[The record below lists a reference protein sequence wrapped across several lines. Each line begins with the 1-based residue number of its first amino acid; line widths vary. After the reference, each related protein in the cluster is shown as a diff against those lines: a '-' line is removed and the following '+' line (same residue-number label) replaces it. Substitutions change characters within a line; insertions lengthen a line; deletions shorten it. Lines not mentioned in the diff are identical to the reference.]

1 MILEYPTIRLSV
13 YIILYIFLQ
22 TFSWDI
28 DYIVY
33 MQAKFKILSFSAIC
47 MRPKL
52 MPSLRKCHQTIVLH
66 IPVRSANTFCFSRDI
81 DYGP

>member
-33 MQAKFKILSFSAIC
+33 MQAKFKILTFSAIC

-52 MPSLRKCHQTIVLH
+52 MP
-66 IPVRSANTFCFSRDI
+66 
-81 DYGP
+81 